1 MEQEREDWVECYAF
15 QIKHENKI
23 KKIIQITTEVT
34 YKLVDHL
41 HVWLRKDNQQHKLK
55 DRNPIS
61 QQNKQENYMV

>member
-41 HVWLRKDNQQHKLK
+41 HV
-55 DRNPIS
+55 
-61 QQNKQENYMV
+61 